1 MVCSEIF
8 EDNLIYSAEQEIID
22 AHHHLWKTGPMDG
35 NYDLTK
41 FREDTQTE
49 HNVVG
54 TVFVEC
60 GVSYL
65 EAGPDILKP
74 IGETQ
79 FARKYAEK
87 SVNEASPGKP
97 PILGIVAY
105 ADLMQGEAAKDILL
119 AQKEAAGRFFSGI
132 RHSTAFHPNPPKG
145 NRRIGQIENIML
157 EQSFREGFSQ
167 LRDINV
173 PYDAWLLYDQLP
185 ELIDLARKF
194 EDIQIVLDH
203 LGGPIGIGSDC
214 LNREAVI
221 NDWKNNLYE
230 LSRCENVNIK
240 LGGLCMPITGWSWHK
255 CPQNVALN
263 EIYNAQAGF
272 YEFAIDLFSPERCM
286 FESNFPIDKLSISYK
301 TLWNFFKLI
310 GLKYNES
317 EKNRLF
323 LDTCIETYDLKF
335 P

>member
-1 MVCSEIF
+1 MDQTEIF
-8 EDNLIYSAEQEIID
+8 EDNIIYDPEQEIVD
-22 AHHHLWKTGPMDG
+22 AHHHLWKIGPMSES
-35 NYDLTK
+35 YDLTK
-41 FREDTQTE
+41 FWCDTQTG

-65 EAGPDILKP
+65 VSGADKFKP
-74 IGETQ
+74 LGETQ

-87 SVNEASPGKP
+87 SVNEAGQGKP

-105 ADLMQGEAAKDILL
+105 ADLMLGEAAKDILL
-119 AQKEAAGRFFSGI
+119 AQKEAAGKFFSGI
-132 RHSTAFHPNPPKG
+132 RHSTAFHPNPPEG
-145 NRRIGQIENIML
+145 NRRIGQIEHIML
-157 EQSFREGFSQ
+157 QEAFKKGFSQ
-167 LRDINV
+167 LRDLNV
-173 PYDAWLLYDQLP
+173 PYDAWILYDQLP
-185 ELIDLARKF
+185 ELVDLARKF

-203 LGGPIGIGSDC
+203 LGGPIGIGSSC

-221 NDWKNNLYE
+221 NEWKSNLYE

-255 CPQNVALN
+255 CAQNVALN
-263 EIYNAQAGF
+263 EIYHHQADF
-272 YEFAIDLFSPERCM
+272 YEFAIDLFSPDRCM

-310 GLKYNES
+310 GLKYNEV
-317 EKNRLF
+317 EKKRLF
-323 LDTCIETYDLKF
+323 SQTCIETYDLKL